1 MIIQP
6 KVRGFICTTA
16 HPDGCARA
24 VQDQINWV
32 KRQPPFDGPKKVLVV
47 GASTGYGL
55 ASRIATCFGSGA
67 ATLGVFFE
75 RPAAGKRTATA
86 GWYNSAAFHEAARNA
101 GYYAHSINGDAFSD
115 EIKAE
120 TIAAIREDLQEVDLV
135 VYSLASPRR
144 THPRTGENFSSVLK
158 PLGGTY
164 TNKTVHVQ
172 TGEVSDIAIDP
183 ANEEEIAHTIAV
195 MGGEDWQMWIEA
207 LDEAGVLADG
217 VLTIAYTYIG
227 PEITHPVY
235 RDGTIGHAKN
245 HLENTAKAL
254 DEYLQAKSGSAH
266 ISVNKA
272 MVTQSSAAIPVVPLY
287 ISLLYKVMKEKGCH
301 ESCIEQMHRL
311 FADCLYADAS
321 TDAEGTHPHRRPGN
335 ARRRA
340 AGSRCTVGASQLRQP
355 RSSVGYRELSCG
367 ISRPFRLWL
376 CGRGLLGGR
385 RSRARAVVKG
395 RRMTRNREIE
405 LRFLS
410 PHRVFS
416 NWHF

>member
-1 MIIQP
+1 MRLTEAQPIIQRFLNLNP
-6 KVRGFICTTA
+6 RKSHD
-16 HPDGCARA
+16 HPTQSSRLYLHYGSSRRLRSRRPRPNRLG
-24 VQDQINWV
+24 QTPTSLRRPQR
-32 KRQPPFDGPKKVLVV
+32 KSLVV

-55 ASRIATCFGSGA
+55 ASRIATCFGAGA

-86 GWYNSAAFHEAARNA
+86 GWYNSAAFHEAARND
-101 GYYAHSINGDAFSD
+101 GYYARSINGDAFSD

-217 VLTIAYTYIG
+217 VRTIAYTYIG

-311 FADCLYADAS
+311 FAGSLYADAS
-321 TDAEGTHPHRRPGN
+321 TDAEGRIRIDD
-335 ARRRA
+335 REMREDVQREVA
-340 AGSRCTVGASQLRQP
+340 ALWEQVNTDNLEDAVGH
-355 RSSVGYRELSCG
+355 RELPRR
-367 ISRPFRLWL
+367 ISRAFRLWL
-376 CGRGLLGGR
+376 CGR
-385 RSRARAVVKG
+385 
-395 RRMTRNREIE
+395 
-405 LRFLS
+405 
-410 PHRVFS
+410 
-416 NWHF
+416 

>member
-1 MIIQP
+1 MIIRP

-24 VQDQINWV
+24 IQDQIDSV
-32 KRQPPFDGPKKVLVV
+32 KRHPPFNGPKKVLVV

-55 ASRIATCFGSGA
+55 ASRIATCFGAGA

-75 RPAAGKRTATA
+75 RPAAGNRTATA

-101 GYYAHSINGDAFSD
+101 GHYARSINGDAFSD

-158 PLGGTY
+158 PIGHSY
-164 TNKTVHVQ
+164 TSKTVHVQ

-183 ANEEEIAHTIAV
+183 ASAEEIAHTIAV

-207 LDEAGVLADG
+207 LDEARVLANG
-217 VLTIAYTYIG
+217 VRTVAYTYIG
-227 PEITHPVY
+227 PEVTHPVY
-235 RDGTIGHAKN
+235 RDGTIGQAKN
-245 HLENTAKAL
+245 HLEKTAEAL
-254 DEYLQAKSGSAH
+254 DKRLQAKSGRAH

-311 FADCLYADAS
+311 FADRLYADADAA
-321 TDAEGTHPHRRPGN
+321 TDSEGRIRIDDREMREDVQREVAALWEQVNTDNLEALSDIESYRTEFLGLFGFGFAGIDYAAEVDPDRP
-335 ARRRA
+335 
-340 AGSRCTVGASQLRQP
+340 L
-355 RSSVGYRELSCG
+355 
-367 ISRPFRLWL
+367 
-376 CGRGLLGGR
+376 
-385 RSRARAVVKG
+385 
-395 RRMTRNREIE
+395 
-405 LRFLS
+405 
-410 PHRVFS
+410 
-416 NWHF
+416 

>member
-24 VQDQINWV
+24 VQDQIDWV

-55 ASRIATCFGSGA
+55 ASRIATCFGAGA

-75 RPAAGKRTATA
+75 RPASGKRTATA
-86 GWYNSAAFHEAARNA
+86 GWYNSAAFHEAARND
-101 GYYAHSINGDAFSD
+101 GYYARSINGDAFSD

-120 TIAAIREDLQEVDLV
+120 TIAAIREDLQAVDLV

-164 TNKTVHVQ
+164 TNKTVNVQ
-172 TGEVSDIAIDP
+172 SGEVSDIAIDP

-217 VLTIAYTYIG
+217 VRTITYTYIG

-235 RDGTIGHAKN
+235 RDGTIGQAKN

-254 DEYLQAKSGSAH
+254 DEYLQARGGSAH

-287 ISLLYKVMKEKGCH
+287 ISL
-301 ESCIEQMHRL
+301 I
-311 FADCLYADAS
+311 
-321 TDAEGTHPHRRPGN
+321 PG
-335 ARRRA
+335 
-340 AGSRCTVGASQLRQP
+340 AGRP
-355 RSSVGYRELSCG
+355 RS
-367 ISRPFRLWL
+367 
-376 CGRGLLGGR
+376 
-385 RSRARAVVKG
+385 A
-395 RRMTRNREIE
+395 
-405 LRFLS
+405 
-410 PHRVFS
+410 
-416 NWHF
+416 

>member
-1 MIIQP
+1 MIIRP

-24 VQDQINWV
+24 VQDQIDSV
-32 KRQPPFDGPKKVLVV
+32 KRHPPFNGPQKVLVV

-55 ASRIATCFGSGA
+55 ASRIATCFGAGA

-75 RPAAGKRTATA
+75 RPAAGNRTATA

-101 GYYAHSINGDAFSD
+101 GHYARSINGDAFSD

-158 PLGGTY
+158 PIGRSY
-164 TNKTVHVQ
+164 TSKTVHVQ

-183 ANEEEIAHTIAV
+183 ASAEEIAHTIAV

-207 LDEAGVLADG
+207 LNEAGVLADS
-217 VLTIAYTYIG
+217 VRTVAYTYIG
-227 PEITHPVY
+227 PEVTHPVY
-235 RDGTIGHAKN
+235 RDGTIGQAKN
-245 HLENTAKAL
+245 HLEKTAKAL
-254 DEYLQAKSGSAH
+254 DKRLQAKSGRAH

-287 ISLLYKVMKEKGCH
+287 ISLLYKVMKKKGCH

-311 FADCLYADAS
+311 FADRLYADADAA
-321 TDAEGTHPHRRPGN
+321 TDSEGRIRIDDREMREDVQREVAALWEQVNTDNLEALSDIESYRTEFLGLFGFGFTGINYAAEVNADRP
-335 ARRRA
+335 
-340 AGSRCTVGASQLRQP
+340 L
-355 RSSVGYRELSCG
+355 
-367 ISRPFRLWL
+367 
-376 CGRGLLGGR
+376 
-385 RSRARAVVKG
+385 
-395 RRMTRNREIE
+395 
-405 LRFLS
+405 
-410 PHRVFS
+410 
-416 NWHF
+416 

>member
-1 MIIQP
+1 MIIRP

-24 VQDQINWV
+24 IQDQIDSV
-32 KRQPPFDGPKKVLVV
+32 KRHPPFNGPKKVLVV

-55 ASRIATCFGSGA
+55 ASRIATCFGAGA

-75 RPAAGKRTATA
+75 RPAAGNRTATA

-101 GYYAHSINGDAFSD
+101 GHYARSINGDAFSD
-115 EIKAE
+115 EIKAA
-120 TIAAIREDLQEVDLV
+120 TIAAICEDLQEVDLV

-158 PLGGTY
+158 PIGRSY
-164 TNKTVHVQ
+164 TSKTVHVQ

-183 ANEEEIAHTIAV
+183 ASAEEIAHTIAV

-217 VLTIAYTYIG
+217 VRTVAYTYIG
-227 PEITHPVY
+227 PEVTHPVY
-235 RDGTIGHAKN
+235 RDGTIGQAKN
-245 HLENTAKAL
+245 HLEKTAKAL
-254 DEYLQAKSGSAH
+254 DKRLQAKSGRAH

-311 FADCLYADAS
+311 FADRLYADADAA
-321 TDAEGTHPHRRPGN
+321 TDSEGRIRIDDREMREDVQREVAALWEQVNTDNLEALSDIESYRTEFLGLFGFGFAGIDYAAEVNADRP
-335 ARRRA
+335 
-340 AGSRCTVGASQLRQP
+340 L
-355 RSSVGYRELSCG
+355 
-367 ISRPFRLWL
+367 
-376 CGRGLLGGR
+376 
-385 RSRARAVVKG
+385 
-395 RRMTRNREIE
+395 
-405 LRFLS
+405 
-410 PHRVFS
+410 
-416 NWHF
+416 

>member
-1 MIIQP
+1 MP
-6 KVRGFICTTA
+6 
-16 HPDGCARA
+16 
-24 VQDQINWV
+24 
-32 KRQPPFDGPKKVLVV
+32 
-47 GASTGYGL
+47 
-55 ASRIATCFGSGA
+55 
-67 ATLGVFFE
+67 
-75 RPAAGKRTATA
+75 
-86 GWYNSAAFHEAARNA
+86 
-101 GYYAHSINGDAFSD
+101 FSD

-217 VLTIAYTYIG
+217 VRTVAYTYIG
-227 PEITHPVY
+227 PEVTHPVY

-245 HLENTAKAL
+245 HLEKTAKAL
-254 DEYLQAKSGSAH
+254 DEYLQARSGSAH

-321 TDAEGTHPHRRPGN
+321 TDAEGRIRIDD
-335 ARRRA
+335 REMREDVQREVA
-340 AGSRCTVGASQLRQP
+340 ALWEQVNTDNLESLSDIESY
-355 RSSVGYRELSCG
+355 RSEFLGLFGFGLAG
-367 ISRPFRLWL
+367 IDYAADVDPE
-376 CGRGLLGGR
+376 RGL
-385 RSRARAVVKG
+385 
-395 RRMTRNREIE
+395 
-405 LRFLS
+405 
-410 PHRVFS
+410 
-416 NWHF
+416 